1 MEIAILI
8 VIICGVLYLGH
19 ILGIVDEHITY
30 NNKSLENIDGKLDEI
45 VKTLKEK

>member
-8 VIICGVLYLGH
+8 IVICGVLYLGR

-30 NNKSLENIDGKLDEI
+30 SNKSLEKLEYKLDEI
-45 VKTLKEK
+45 IKTLREK